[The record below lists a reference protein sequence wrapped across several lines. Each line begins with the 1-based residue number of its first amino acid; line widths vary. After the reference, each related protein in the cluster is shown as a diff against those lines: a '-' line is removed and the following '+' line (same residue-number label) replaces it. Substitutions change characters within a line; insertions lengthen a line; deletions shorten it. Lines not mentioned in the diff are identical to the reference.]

1 MSHVPNK
8 SLYPTLLDLYSIT
21 LTSKLINQEL
31 VENFL
36 DNFLLYKEG
45 IRVKFCPISLKITK
59 IQQTLVYTSGRIF
72 VENR

>member
-8 SLYPTLLDLYSIT
+8 SLYPTPLNLYSIK

-36 DNFLLYKEG
+36 DNFCCIKKE
-45 IRVKFCPISLKITK
+45 
-59 IQQTLVYTSGRIF
+59 
-72 VENR
+72 

>member
-8 SLYPTLLDLYSIT
+8 SLYPTPLDLYSIT

-45 IRVKFCPISLKITK
+45 IRVNSVLSVLRLQKSSRHWSILPV
-59 IQQTLVYTSGRIF
+59 VYL
-72 VENR
+72 